1 MSSEKTG
8 QDEKIAELRRSIDGI
23 DEAMLDLLNRRVALA
38 AEIGRRKAKTGNRI
52 MDKARE
58 ENVLQR
64 LAALNRGPL
73 SAVMLKRVF
82 ADIIAASRHAQE
94 PRRVSYLG
102 PEATFTHVA
111 ALGFFNEQDTFIPQP
126 SIRDVF
132 DDVEKGA
139 SAYGVVPV
147 ENSIEGAV
155 NHTLDL
161 FLESELRI
169 CAESYLVISHDLLS
183 ISGDLEKVRTIY
195 SHPQPFAQCRVWLK
209 THLPHAELVECGS
222 TSQAAQKALLADDAA
237 AIAGSAA
244 ARLYDLKV
252 VASGIQDVVRNTTR
266 FLVIGR
272 DTPRPTG
279 SDKTSILFVTAHI
292 PGALF
297 KALEPIAAAGINMLK
312 LESRPARHKN
322 WSYVFFVD
330 LEGHASDEKVKQCL
344 AEMSA
349 FCQFVKILGAY
360 PVARSEAG

>member
-1 MSSEKTG
+1 MDLRENG
-8 QDEKIAELRRSIDGI
+8 QDEKIANLRRSIDEI
-23 DEAMLDLLNRRVALA
+23 DDAILDLLNRRVSLAEAIGALK
-38 AEIGRRKAKTGNRI
+38 EQTGNRV

-58 ENVLQR
+58 ESILQR
-64 LAALNRGPL
+64 LAGLNPGPL
-73 SAVMLKRVF
+73 PSEMLRRIF
-82 ADIIAASRHAQE
+82 ADIIVASRQAQE
-94 PRRVSYLG
+94 PKRISFLG

-111 ALGFFNEQDTFIPQP
+111 ALAFFNELDTFIPHP

-132 DDVEKGA
+132 DDVEKGT
-139 SAYGVVPV
+139 SRYGVVPV

-161 FLESELRI
+161 FLESELHI
-169 CAESYLVISHDLLS
+169 CAESYLAISHDLLS
-183 ISGDLEKVRTIY
+183 KSGDLETIRTIY
-195 SHPQPFAQCRVWLK
+195 SHPQPFAQCRTWLK

-252 VASGIQDVVRNTTR
+252 VAPAIQDAVRNTTR

-272 DTPRPTG
+272 DAPRPTG
-279 SDKTSILFVTAHI
+279 NDKTSILFVTAHI

-297 KALEPIAAAGINMLK
+297 KALEPIAASGINMLK

-330 LEGHASDEKVKQCL
+330 LEGHVKNEKVKQCL
-344 AEMSA
+344 AKMEA
-349 FCQFVKILGAY
+349 FCQFIKILGAY
-360 PVARSEAG
+360 PVALSDA